1 MISFLT
7 EVISRPI
14 IVVSAWCRCD
24 GATRELFVTEEGIM
38 KKILL
43 QACIVLMA
51 IAPVH
56 AIDPGVAKGT
66 LQINGK
72 QVALT
77 HAYAHLHDNAE
88 GLLDFPKELRIVLS
102 DQEVPQES
110 LRGIAFLPVTRLAR
124 EGKVQGILIR
134 LDPADRH
141 GMYVTLLHR
150 PADPGMSLLTLSRSD
165 SAAEVIRNFRL
176 GGNRVSGVVDHADT
190 NAEGPAEM
198 TRMSYSASFGAPL
211 FQEPPVTADLKGK
224 PAQNS
229 PQMKVLREKAAML
242 KSGNFEGLKP
252 LMSRK
257 AWQHMDAFLRQAG
270 AEAKAMSREMLADL
284 EQSLPKIQRVV
295 VRGETAIAIIDP
307 KSSWFSFVKEG
318 GEWKTDD

>member
-7 EVISRPI
+7 EVICRPI
-14 IVVSAWCRCD
+14 IVVSARCR
-24 GATRELFVTEEGIM
+24 GATGELFVTEEGIM
-38 KKILL
+38 RKMLL

-51 IAPVH
+51 IAPVY

-72 QVALT
+72 QIALT
-77 HAYAHLHDNAE
+77 HAYAHVHDNAE

-102 DQEVPQES
+102 DREVPQES
-110 LRGIAFLPVTRLAR
+110 LRGIASLPVTRLAR

-134 LDPADRH
+134 LNPADLH

-150 PADPGMSLLTLSRSD
+150 PADPGMSLLTLTRSD
-165 SAAEVIRNFRL
+165 TAAELIRNFRL

-190 NAEGPAEM
+190 NAAGPAEM
-198 TRMSYSASFGAPL
+198 TRMSYSASFGAPI
-211 FQEPPVTADLKGK
+211 FQELPVTADLKGK
-224 PAQNS
+224 AAQNS
-229 PQMKVLREKAAML
+229 PQVNVLRKKVVVL

-257 AWQHMDAFLRQAG
+257 AWQHMDVFLKQAG
-270 AEAKAMSREMLADL
+270 TEAKAMSHEMLADL
-284 EQSLPKIQRVV
+284 EPSLAKIQRVI
-295 VRGETAIAIIDP
+295 VRGETAIAVIDP
-307 KSSWFSFVKEG
+307 KSSWFSFVKEEG
-318 GEWKTDD
+318 AWKTDD

>member
-1 MISFLT
+1 M
-7 EVISRPI
+7 
-14 IVVSAWCRCD
+14 
-24 GATRELFVTEEGIM
+24 TEEEIM
-38 KKILL
+38 KRMLL

-72 QVALT
+72 QVALI

-134 LDPADRH
+134 LNPADRH

-150 PADPGMSLLTLSRSD
+150 PANPGMSLLTLTRSD
-165 SAAEVIRNFRL
+165 TAAELIRNFKL
-176 GGNRVSGVVDHADT
+176 GGNRVSGAVDHADADT
-190 NAEGPAEM
+190 ADSAEM
-198 TRMSYSASFGAPL
+198 TRMSYTASFSAPL

-224 PAQNS
+224 AAQNS
-229 PQMKVLREKAAML
+229 PQMRVLREKVALL

-257 AWQHMDAFLRQAG
+257 AWQHMDGFLRQAG
-270 AEAKAMSREMLADL
+270 PEAKAMSHEMLADL
-284 EQSLPKIQRVV
+284 EPSLPKIQRVI

-307 KSSWFSFVKEG
+307 KSSWFSFVKEE